1 MLNKN
6 AGKFICI
13 LTLVTLC
20 SVLLLAAAPPA
31 QATPITIVVIGADGV
46 SHNVDISAMTATIGA
61 GGYKSNS
68 QLLIGN
74 FQGVTL
80 LNICNAIG
88 TNLASYQNVTVGT
101 SGGSGNYFTFNYEQ
115 VASGTNIYPQ
125 YSTYNSSTGNLQA
138 PPNPV
143 KLLVAYQQSN
153 GTALP
158 GSATTRLLIVGPDG
172 MLFQGPGL
180 AGVVNVTIT
189 NVGTVPTASPSP
201 SPSPTASP
209 TSSPSPTASPTP
221 SPAPTASPTASP
233 APTSSP
239 SPTPAGT
246 GLSASE
252 WGNVAIICALIIVIV
267 IAAGAILLR
276 RK

>member
-1 MLNKN
+1 MNKN
-6 AGKFICI
+6 TGKFICI
-13 LTLVTLC
+13 LTLIAIC
-20 SVLLLAAAPPA
+20 SVLLLAAAPPTL
-31 QATPITIVVIGADGV
+31 ATPITIVVIGTDGV
-46 SHNVDISAMTATIGA
+46 SHNVDISTMTATIGA

-101 SGGSGNYFTFNYEQ
+101 SGGSGNNFTFAYEQ

-125 YSTYNSSTGNLQA
+125 YSTYNSSTGNLQES
-138 PPNPV
+138 PNPV
-143 KLLVAYQQSN
+143 KLMVAYQQAN

-158 GSATTRLLIVGPDG
+158 QSASTRLLIVGPDS

-201 SPSPTASP
+201 SPSPT
-209 TSSPSPTASPTP
+209 PSPTPSPAPTISSTP
-221 SPAPTASPTASP
+221 SPAPTASPT
-233 APTSSP
+233 P
-239 SPTPAGT
+239 SPTPTSSASPTPEGM

-252 WGNVAIICALIIVIV
+252 WRDIAIICAIIIVIV
-267 IAAGAILLR
+267 IAAGLILFR